1 MRDSKERAKQLDEEL
16 IAEGLAKRQQSQQHA
31 STSNANGS
39 HRDAGVPSRHDD
51 SGRPGHHRDSPDRDR
66 HWDRDRKRH
75 HRSNSRDR
83 HGHSK
88 RRRSDSPE
96 ETGRHR
102 DRGRDRESDRDSG
115 RDRPSG
121 NRPPPAPLLDK
132 PEKGAVYRGAVSNIL
147 DFGCFVELQGFKS
160 RQEGLVHITNLSKT
174 RYELQMMFFVC
185 SFTHTDLQLLL
196 VPSDAGIAECTVICT
211 TICTAA

>member
-1 MRDSKERAKQLDEEL
+1 MQDSKERAKQLDEEL
-16 IAEGLAKRQQSQQHA
+16 IAEGLARRQQSQQYA

-39 HRDAGVPSRHDD
+39 HRDAGIPSRHDD
-51 SGRPGHHRDSPDRDR
+51 RGRPGHHRDSPDRDR

-83 HGHSK
+83 HGRSK

-96 ETGRHR
+96 ETGRYRDAGKDR
-102 DRGRDRESDRDSG
+102 DRGRASG

-121 NRPPPAPLLDK
+121 NRPPPAPLIDK

-174 RYELQMMFFVC
+174 RYIANDVC
-185 SFTHTDLQLLL
+185 SL
-196 VPSDAGIAECTVICT
+196 
-211 TICTAA
+211 

>member
-174 RYELQMMFFVC
+174 RYELQMMSFVC

>member
-1 MRDSKERAKQLDEEL
+1 MQDSKERARQLDEEL

-31 STSNANGS
+31 STSDANGS
-39 HRDAGVPSRHDD
+39 HRDAGISSRHHDR
-51 SGRPGHHRDSPDRDR
+51 GRPGHHRDSPDRDP

-75 HRSNSRDR
+75 HRSHSRDR

-88 RRRSDSPE
+88 RRRSDSPDE
-96 ETGRHR
+96 IDRHR
-102 DRGRDRESDRDSG
+102 DRGRDRDRCRDSG

-121 NRPPPAPLLDK
+121 NRPPPAPLIDK
-132 PEKGAVYRGAVSNIL
+132 PEKGAVYKGAVSNIL

-174 RYELQMMFFVC
+174 RYVMLSIKLLSQLAVVC
-185 SFTHTDLQLLL
+185 
-196 VPSDAGIAECTVICT
+196 CK
-211 TICTAA
+211 

>member
-1 MRDSKERAKQLDEEL
+1 MQDSKERAKQLDEEL

-31 STSNANGS
+31 STSNVNGS
-39 HRDAGVPSRHDD
+39 YRDAGIPSRHDD

-75 HRSNSRDR
+75 HRSHSRDR

-96 ETGRHR
+96 ETGRYR
-102 DRGRDRESDRDSG
+102 DRGRDRDRDRGKDTG
-115 RDRPSG
+115 RDR
-121 NRPPPAPLLDK
+121 RPPAPLIDK
-132 PEKGAVYRGAVSNIL
+132 PEKGGVHRGSVSNIL

-174 RYELQMMFFVC
+174 RYVVDAACCLNLHTLCTYCLLQV
-185 SFTHTDLQLLL
+185 QQW
-196 VPSDAGIAECTVICT
+196 TVICCT
-211 TICTAA
+211 T